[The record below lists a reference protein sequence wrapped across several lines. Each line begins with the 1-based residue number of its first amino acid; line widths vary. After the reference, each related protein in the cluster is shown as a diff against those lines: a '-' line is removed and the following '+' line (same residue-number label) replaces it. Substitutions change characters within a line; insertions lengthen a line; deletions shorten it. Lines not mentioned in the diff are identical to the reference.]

1 MCEHECMSG
10 IYDGGCVYVSVRLCK
25 FAIVFESAM
34 CVPAYN
40 HVCACVCVCMCMCV
54 CVCVCVNGR
63 ACEK

>member
-1 MCEHECMSG
+1 MCEHGCMSG
-10 IYDGGCVYVSVRLCK
+10 IYDGGCVCVSVRLCK

-40 HVCACVCVCMCMCV
+40 HVCACVCVC
-54 CVCVCVNGR
+54 VNGR